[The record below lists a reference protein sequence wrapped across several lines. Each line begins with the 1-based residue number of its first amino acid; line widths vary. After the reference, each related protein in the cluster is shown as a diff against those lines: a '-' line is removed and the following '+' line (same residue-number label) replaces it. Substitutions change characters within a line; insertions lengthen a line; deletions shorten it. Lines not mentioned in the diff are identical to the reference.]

1 MSMLSKIFAGYHRAL
16 DESQRQLR
24 ALRDERVE
32 NACSFYNDFFHKLIV
47 QYEPFFQD
55 PTQRRQIKEL
65 AEQVFDVTRL
75 DKIDFVAID
84 GTCSKHTFREFVV
97 FFGGAYGARGSI
109 FLKDDPPRVK
119 YERWGLERDVSL
131 VAYVPVPFATIED
144 VYHADKEETF
154 VVSDAHRVNLSNIHI
169 SLMQLAEVYLAYTL
183 ASATTHDYPRL
194 IMMDMSLS
202 GLMAAVSHGANTALA
217 GYLYDRRAL
226 DDFDIKVAF
235 AHPINQELGVPSA
248 KRFGRH
254 NAIIAQFHLRNTAEM
269 PKDEL
274 RQRIGLS
281 ETDFERALAY
291 LTRPDPN
298 KPNSQPLFTERDGKL
313 LTEDPNRFHPRHSW
327 EYTIS
332 LFAHICKRLFT
343 DKDPS
348 ALTYEAP
355 DPDYPQYKRRRWMSP
370 EDVNFLTAVG
380 LRALIEK
387 CWEKHILLVGIAKD
401 SESAYLTR
409 NYLGVMK
416 HIGVYPELQALQ
428 VKPLPWTDR
437 LFLESVPVCCDASLT
452 APWSTIEFDSVFMTL
467 KLGLDENG
475 RPQIMGT
482 RARAGEIVSPERLFL
497 RSLAQFFL
505 SRGKR
510 TPLCGHV
517 VFVDRLALPRFDKQ
531 HILNGLVISTPNIGE
546 VRPIVYKDNR
556 TDNCV
561 QRLMMYLL
569 DVLTRNHFAEVIGYP
584 DPLHKADWGAK
595 TIGRKVREMLE
606 SSTIPFFNE
615 PLTRT
620 LRNLRNS
627 SAR

>member
-1 MSMLSKIFAGYHRAL
+1 MSFLSRIFTGYHKSL

-24 ALRDERVE
+24 ALREERIG
-32 NACSFYNDFFHKLIV
+32 NACAFYDSFFHRLIV
-47 QYEPFFQD
+47 QYEPLFRDQS
-55 PTQRRQIKEL
+55 QRRRLKEL
-65 AEQVFDVTRL
+65 AERVFNATRL

-84 GTCSKHTFREFVV
+84 GTCSKHAFREFVV

-109 FLKDDPPRVK
+109 LLKDDPPRVK

-144 VYHADKEETF
+144 VYHAEKEETF
-154 VVSDAHRVNLSNIHI
+154 VVSDAHRVDLSNIHT
-169 SLMQLAEVYLAYTL
+169 SLMQLAEIYLAYML

-217 GYLYDRRAL
+217 GYPYDRRAL

-235 AHPINQELGVPSA
+235 AHPINLQLGIPST
-248 KRFGRH
+248 KRFGQH
-254 NAIIAQFHLRNTAEM
+254 NALIAQFHLRNTAEM

-274 RQRIGLS
+274 RQRTGLS
-281 ETDFERALAY
+281 ETDFERAVAY
-291 LTRPDPN
+291 LTSSDPN
-298 KPNSQPLFTERDGKL
+298 KPHSAPPFKEQNGKL
-313 LTEDPNRFHPRHSW
+313 LTKDPAQFQPRHSW
-327 EYTIS
+327 EYTVS
-332 LFAHICKRLFT
+332 LFEHLCKRLFVE
-343 DKDPS
+343 KDPT

-355 DPDYPQYKRRRWMSP
+355 DPDNPEYKRRRWMSP
-370 EDVNFLTAVG
+370 EDVNFLAAVG
-380 LRALIEK
+380 LRALIER

-416 HIGVYPELQALQ
+416 HIEVYPELRTLQ
-428 VKPLPWTDR
+428 VGLLPWTDR
-437 LFLESVPVCCDASLT
+437 LFLESVPLRCDAQLT

-467 KLGLDENG
+467 KLGLDEHG
-475 RPQIMGT
+475 QPQIMGT
-482 RARAGEIVSPERLFL
+482 PTRSGEIVSPERLFL
-497 RSLAQFFL
+497 RSLAQFYL
-505 SRGKR
+505 SRKKR
-510 TPLCGHV
+510 EALCGHV
-517 VFVDRLALPRFDKQ
+517 VFVDRLALPQFDAP
-531 HILNGLVISTPNIGE
+531 HILNTPIYTPRIGE
-546 VRPIVYKDNR
+546 VRPIVYRDR
-556 TDNCV
+556 ETDNLV
-561 QRLMMYLL
+561 QQLMMYLL

-606 SSTIPFFNE
+606 SSTVPFFNE

-620 LRNLRNS
+620 LRDLRDDTP
-627 SAR
+627 R